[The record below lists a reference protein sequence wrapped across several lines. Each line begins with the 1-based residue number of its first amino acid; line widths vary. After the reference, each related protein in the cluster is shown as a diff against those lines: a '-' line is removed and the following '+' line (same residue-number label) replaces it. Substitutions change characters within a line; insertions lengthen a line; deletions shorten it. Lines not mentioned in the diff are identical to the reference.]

1 MGYIPT
7 TWQDRNVATPRDFV
21 ATKGGG
27 GAISSGDTLTMTP
40 NPGTITATGVAPNKS
55 RMDNID
61 EGVESLY
68 NGDGL
73 YVVTTG
79 SANTYVAD
87 FTPDYTTYTT
97 GLTLRVKFNLENTT
111 TSTINVDTL
120 GAKTIKKVTG
130 AGIEVLEAGD
140 IVADGVYIIVY
151 DGVEDAFIVS
161 NQFKVKPM
169 NQVFT
174 ANGTFTAPFTG
185 NYKVTVCGG
194 GASGSSTGTAS
205 NTRGGGGGTG
215 GTCIEIVTLSK
226 SDAVT
231 VTIGSGGAQQT
242 TTDSDGVNGNN
253 GGASSFGAYC
263 TANGGSGG
271 VSGSSFGIGGAG
283 GTGTGG
289 DVNITGAKG
298 NFTFESNGLN
308 CNNNVKQPHILFGE
322 SYGYGGGGG
331 TGTGDFGDAGADG
344 IVIVDWMEG

>member
-1 MGYIPT
+1 MAYVKKD
-7 TWQDRNVATPRDFV
+7 WLDQNVQFPKRYTVSRVAGAGSVDDGDAIEMDTNFGIETEAGTDFLATY
-21 ATKGGG
+21 
-27 GAISSGDTLTMTP
+27 L
-40 NPGTITATGVAPNKS
+40 N
-55 RMDNID
+55 NI
-61 EGVESLY
+61 EVGVESLY

-73 YVVTTG
+73 YVDTAG
-79 SANTYVAD
+79 SANTYIAT
-87 FTPDYTTYTT
+87 FTEPFTALTT
-97 GLTLRVKFNLENTT
+97 GLTLRTTFNIENTGASTFKLDSLT
-111 TSTINVDTL
+111 TEDLKKINGTGKVDT
-120 GAKTIKKVTG
+120 
-130 AGIEVLEAGD
+130 EAGD
-140 IVADGVYIIVY
+140 IVVGTYIIVY
-151 DGVEDAFIVS
+151 DGTDWVIV

-169 NQVFT
+169 TEIFT
-174 ANGTFTAPFTG
+174 ASGTFNAPFTG

-194 GASGSSTGTAS
+194 GAGGSSTGTAS

-215 GTCIEIVTLSK
+215 GTCIEIVTLTK
-226 SDAVT
+226 ADAVT

-271 VSGSSFGIGGAG
+271 VSGSSFGIGGTG